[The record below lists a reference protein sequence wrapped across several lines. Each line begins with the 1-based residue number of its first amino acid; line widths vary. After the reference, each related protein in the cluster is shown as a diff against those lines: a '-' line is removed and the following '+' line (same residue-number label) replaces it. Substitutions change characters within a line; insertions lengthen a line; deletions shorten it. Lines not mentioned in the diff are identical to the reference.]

1 MKLINFIFCT
11 LLLLLLEVGV
21 FASGSGKSKT
31 HSTHSTYYNLGVH
44 STATSKSYSSY
55 GHTTNSGSHL
65 AGSSTHSYSNPKS
78 AYHSSLIGNSTYFR
92 ANKYPPKHSEQRD
105 KDAANKKAKAAKDA
119 KALEPAPKVQHAI
132 DPFKPKPKPKP
143 GTFTPAAPIF
153 LPH

>member
-1 MKLINFIFCT
+1 M
-11 LLLLLLEVGV
+11 LLLAVRG

-31 HSTHSTYYNLGVH
+31 HNTHSSNYNLGVH
-44 STATSKSYSSY
+44 STATSKARSTYD
-55 GHTTNSGSHL
+55 HPTNSGSHL

-78 AYHSSLIGNSTYFR
+78 AYHSSLVGNSTYFR
-92 ANKYPPKHSEQRD
+92 ANKYPPKHSEQED
-105 KDAANKKAKAAKDA
+105 KYAASKKAKAAKDA
-119 KALEPAPKVQHAI
+119 KAPEPAPKVQHAI